1 MSRARSARSPWSVPP
16 NRWKNLPA
24 SWAPSL
30 PPTGPSRY
38 SPVCGRR
45 APGSISR
52 RSEVGLAVR
61 LARNTFQRQRR
72 LRNLT
77 ARLALW
83 PMRGRCPAMVQH
95 PIDSQSAREK
105 RDLASRARRLAQRL
119 TVDADRMNLIQ
130 FAAELDKA
138 ADSLE
143 RRSAAISLLPT
154 AAPRIGS
161 HSTPPTPDRGVTRG
175 EVVVEYE

>member
-1 MSRARSARSPWSVPP
+1 
-16 NRWKNLPA
+16 
-24 SWAPSL
+24 
-30 PPTGPSRY
+30 
-38 SPVCGRR
+38 
-45 APGSISR
+45 
-52 RSEVGLAVR
+52 
-61 LARNTFQRQRR
+61 
-72 LRNLT
+72 
-77 ARLALW
+77 
-83 PMRGRCPAMVQH
+83 MVQH

-105 RDLASRARRLAQRL
+105 RDLACRARRLAQRL
-119 TVDADRMNLIQ
+119 TVDADRMKLIQ

-161 HSTPPTPDRGVTRG
+161 HSTHPTPDRGVTRD